1 MTRDDLL
8 RLATRLL
15 QGPAPTSQKK
25 VYGYRGE
32 IATWLKG
39 LPHALM
45 LPTRVTDACKRDA
58 LPAQAERIPAY
69 IREHMAG
76 HIRDL
81 QRGRHASIVVIQ
93 EAVLLARFHVPL
105 SFLYDLTGDAHA
117 LVLHLDTT
125 PHLTGWML
133 PSYIH
138 YDPEASASYLE
149 QALGGQFISDDRRE
163 EA

>member
-1 MTRDDLL
+1 MRLCCRRGSPMPARETPCQLKRSASL
-8 RLATRLL
+8 R
-15 QGPAPTSQKK
+15 TS
-25 VYGYRGE
+25 GSIWPG
-32 IATWLKG
+32 ISGICKG
-39 LPHALM
+39 
-45 LPTRVTDACKRDA
+45 
-58 LPAQAERIPAY
+58 
-69 IREHMAG
+69 
-76 HIRDL
+76 
-81 QRGRHASIVVIQ
+81 
-93 EAVLLARFHVPL
+93 AVLLARFHVPL

>member
-1 MTRDDLL
+1 MAEGAPACAYAADAGHRCLQER
-8 RLATRLL
+8 RLASPS
-15 QGPAPTSQKK
+15 GAHPCVHPGSIWP
-25 VYGYRGE
+25 GISG
-32 IATWLKG
+32 ICKG
-39 LPHALM
+39 
-45 LPTRVTDACKRDA
+45 
-58 LPAQAERIPAY
+58 
-69 IREHMAG
+69 
-76 HIRDL
+76 
-81 QRGRHASIVVIQ
+81 
-93 EAVLLARFHVPL
+93 AVLLARFHVPL